1 MARNGAA
8 YDNKLSLQ
16 WCAKHGLNPDMII
29 TQDSIITYMH
39 FKNKQINTTV
49 VDTLYVFNEGLRT
62 LPAIFGSKETV
73 K

>member
-8 YDNKLSLQ
+8 YDNTLSLQ

-29 TQDSIITYMH
+29 TQGSIITYMH

-49 VDTLYVFNEGLRT
+49 VDTLHVFNEGLRT
-62 LPAIFGSKETV
+62 LSAIFGSKETV